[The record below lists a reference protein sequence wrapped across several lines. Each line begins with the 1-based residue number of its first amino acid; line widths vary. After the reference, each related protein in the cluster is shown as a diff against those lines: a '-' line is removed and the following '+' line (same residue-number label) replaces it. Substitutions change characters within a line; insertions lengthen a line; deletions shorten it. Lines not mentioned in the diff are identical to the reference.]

1 MRLIFIIN
9 TATKDNNNPIIGG
22 ASNKIDP
29 NQKPYSGGSSSSN
42 SGGGGS
48 ININPNGNGGV
59 SIKGSD
65 INIGGG
71 SGSGNMG
78 SGFNNNNRDLTC
90 LNGGRRPMAGL
101 PCSCPIG
108 FSGLRCE
115 YASGSLGSNN
125 WPYNNVQGYCS
136 SYPCQ
141 NGGVRNYIL
150 IISLAVYQEII
161 VVFYRLYRNVR
172 REPLVTFANVDTT
185 FMDLD
190 ANIVRIFR
198 VF

>member
-1 MRLIFIIN
+1 MNKRLNFIIN

-29 NQKPYSGGSSSSN
+29 NPKPYPGGSSSSN
-42 SGGGGS
+42 SGGGS

-108 FSGLRCE
+108 FNGLRCE
-115 YASGSLGSNN
+115 YSSGSSGSNN
-125 WPYNNVQGYCS
+125 WPYNNVQGYCA

-141 NGGVRNYIL
+141 NGGVCSYIL
-150 IISLAVYQEII
+150 IISL
-161 VVFYRLYRNVR
+161 FSS
-172 REPLVTFANVDTT
+172 
-185 FMDLD
+185 
-190 ANIVRIFR
+190 RIYCYLLSIT
-198 VF
+198 